1 MQSAA
6 RRRARNEV
14 LSAALLTPAELPPL
28 EVDPS
33 EPATRV
39 TVTVMSVRI
48 LNFSRFYLSNTLLH
62 VEIGERGALALK
74 HEN

>member
-1 MQSAA
+1 
-6 RRRARNEV
+6 
-14 LSAALLTPAELPPL
+14 LPPL

-33 EPATRV
+33 EPVTRV